1 MTHTIWAILYGPYYQ
16 IIGPMLYEPHCH
28 IIWPVYKTLISWIFR
43 WIRISKRCSSKNL
56 IRNRISLKPCKPCFF
71 IKNTIFLVFKDIY
84 WVRMLLGCSSILEST
99 KSWSSRYRGRL
110 AKALISESFSYQSK
124 NSESKLRVSLSERWS
139 QKPMS
144 PIRDFYGPQ
153 YGGRFEDWFWLFV

>member
-1 MTHTIWAILYGPYYQ
+1 MAAVSEHMLFFRGIEYVDKSHLFQVSYWHFIRAILPYCM
-16 IIGPMLYEPHCH
+16 GD
-28 IIWPVYKTLISWIFR
+28 IIWPVYKTLIFSIFR
-43 WIRISKRCSSKNL
+43 WIPILKFCKACIFITKN
-56 IRNRISLKPCKPCFF
+56 N
-71 IKNTIFLVFKDIY
+71 FLVFKDIY